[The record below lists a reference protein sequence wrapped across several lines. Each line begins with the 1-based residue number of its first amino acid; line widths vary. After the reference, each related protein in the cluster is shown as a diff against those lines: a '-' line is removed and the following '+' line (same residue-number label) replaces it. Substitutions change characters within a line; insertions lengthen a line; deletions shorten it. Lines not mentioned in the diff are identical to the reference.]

1 MAARTQPVGYR
12 WLLSLQTSAVRI
24 GLYTGV
30 GMSGVFVAWLFL
42 ANRVPFLE
50 RFALERNVAG
60 GGLLVVLALVP
71 VLRFLRHPRRL
82 LLSGLLAAAVFS
94 FAYRLLCLFFSAL
107 PDRIGAFH
115 LFMTGSIA
123 YAIVATLAW
132 VGNLIWAVR
141 GHHEPNSGHHLS

>member
-30 GMSGVFVAWLFL
+30 GMSGVFVVWLFL

-50 RFALERNVAG
+50 RFALARKVAG
-60 GGLLVVLALVP
+60 AAWLVFLALCP
-71 VLRFLRHPRRL
+71 VLRLLGHPR
-82 LLSGLLAAAVFS
+82 
-94 FAYRLLCLFFSAL
+94 RLLCLFFSAL

-115 LFMTGSIA
+115 LVMTGSIA

>member
-30 GMSGVFVAWLFL
+30 GMSGVFVVWLFL

-60 GGLLVVLALVP
+60 GASWWSWPWYLFSGFCAIRDACFCRVCWR
-71 VLRFLRHPRRL
+71 LRCSVSPT
-82 LLSGLLAAAVFS
+82 VS
-94 FAYRLLCLFFSAL
+94 FAFS
-107 PDRIGAFH
+107 
-115 LFMTGSIA
+115 
-123 YAIVATLAW
+123 
-132 VGNLIWAVR
+132 
-141 GHHEPNSGHHLS
+141 

>member
-30 GMSGVFVAWLFL
+30 GMSGVFVVWLFL

-107 PDRIGAFH
+107 PDRI
-115 LFMTGSIA
+115 
-123 YAIVATLAW
+123 
-132 VGNLIWAVR
+132 
-141 GHHEPNSGHHLS
+141 